1 VLPGYLFW
9 LLQKLTLVLSLSRDL
24 STTEAVTGRRIM
36 AHIGTAARGVDHTG
50 GIGTIGAGVIGM
62 VVTGTVGT
70 GMAAGTVIIGVAVG
84 IIELI

>member
-1 VLPGYLFW
+1 
-9 LLQKLTLVLSLSRDL
+9 
-24 STTEAVTGRRIM
+24 M

-70 GMAAGTVIIGVAVG
+70 GMAADTVIIGVAVS

>member
-1 VLPGYLFW
+1 
-9 LLQKLTLVLSLSRDL
+9 
-24 STTEAVTGRRIM
+24 M

-50 GIGTIGAGVIGM
+50 GLGSIGAGVIGM

>member
-1 VLPGYLFW
+1 
-9 LLQKLTLVLSLSRDL
+9 
-24 STTEAVTGRRIM
+24 M

-62 VVTGTVGT
+62 VVTGTV
-70 GMAAGTVIIGVAVG
+70 IIGVAVG

>member
-1 VLPGYLFW
+1 LRLPGYLFW

-36 AHIGTAARGVDHTG
+36 AHIGTAARGVGHTG
-50 GIGTIGAGVIGM
+50 GIGTMGAGVIGM

-70 GMAAGTVIIGVAVG
+70 GIAAGALIIGMAVG
-84 IIELI
+84 IIS